1 MDIHFVEQSDFS
13 ERISDILPKVIA
25 DIIVKDIKRRFK
37 EDFNSKYAESN
48 ADIHSGT

>member
-13 ERISDILPKVIA
+13 KRISDILPKVIA
-25 DIIVKDIKRRFK
+25 GIIVKDIKRRFK

-48 ADIHSGT
+48 NDIHSGT

>member
-25 DIIVKDIKRRFK
+25 DIILKDIKRRL
-37 EDFNSKYAESN
+37 ENDFNRKYAENINNMSS
-48 ADIHSGT
+48 DT

>member
-25 DIIVKDIKRRFK
+25 DIIVKDIKRRL
-37 EDFNSKYAESN
+37 ENDFNREYVENINNMSS
-48 ADIHSGT
+48 DT

>member
-25 DIIVKDIKRRFK
+25 DIIVKDIKRRL
-37 EDFNSKYAESN
+37 ENDFNREYAESN
-48 ADIHSGT
+48 NDIHSGT

>member
-25 DIIVKDIKRRFK
+25 DIIVKDIKRCFK
-37 EDFNSKYAESN
+37 EDFNSKYAENINNMSS
-48 ADIHSGT
+48 DT